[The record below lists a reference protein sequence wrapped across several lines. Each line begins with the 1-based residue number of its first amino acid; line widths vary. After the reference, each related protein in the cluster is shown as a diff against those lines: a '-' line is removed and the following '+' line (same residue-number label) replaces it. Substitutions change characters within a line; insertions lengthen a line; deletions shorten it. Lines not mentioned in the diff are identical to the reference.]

1 MKIGILAF
9 SEKGVALG
17 TRLAQWFKSVQNE
30 VAVSRC
36 TGGTLEPWTAEHFS
50 SDDALVFIGA
60 AGIAVR
66 AISPHVKSKL
76 SDPAV
81 VVVDELE
88 TYSISLLSGHLGG
101 ANELA
106 THIARFLGAIPVIT
120 TATDRRGIFSVD
132 TWAKKR
138 GLTIVNPER
147 IKWISSRLLA
157 GETVLLNSKFPL
169 EDAPPAGVVLSED
182 SGDILV
188 TWRTRGKAEAL
199 RLVPPVITLGVGCK
213 KDTAVECF
221 EDAFQLVMRKA
232 GCHPA
237 AVKRVCSI
245 DLKAS
250 EPGLIAFCRN
260 HALPFQTFSA
270 TALASVPGKF
280 SGSAFVKS
288 VTGVDNVCE
297 RSAVLGCGKNGQLLT
312 KKDAEYGITMALA
325 IEPYTVRFAQEG
337 SGQ

>member
-9 SEKGVALG
+9 SERGFTLGV
-17 TRLAQWFKSVQNE
+17 RLTQYFKSTQDE

-36 TGGTLEPWTAEHFS
+36 NNGALESWTAEHFS
-50 SDDALVFIGA
+50 SDDALVFVGA

-66 AISPHVKSKL
+66 AIAPYVSSKIT
-76 SDPAV
+76 DPAV
-81 VVVDELE
+81 VVLDELG
-88 TYSISLLSGHLGG
+88 TYSVSLLSGHLGG

-106 THIARFLGAIPVIT
+106 TQIARFLNAIPVVT
-120 TATDRRGIFSVD
+120 TATDRHGVFSVD
-132 TWAKKR
+132 TWAKKQ

-157 GETVLLNSKFPL
+157 GEAVLLNSKFPV
-169 EDAPPAGVVLSED
+169 EGAPPAGVALTED
-182 SGDILV
+182 SSDILV

-213 KDTAVECF
+213 KGTSVERF
-221 EDAFQLVMRKA
+221 EEAFQLMMKKA

-237 AVKRVCSI
+237 AVKRACSI
-245 DLKAS
+245 DLKAN
-250 EPGLIAFCRN
+250 EYGLLEFCRR
-260 HALPFQTFSA
+260 HSLPFQTYPA
-270 TALASVPGKF
+270 AALASVPGYF

-297 RSAVLGCGKNGQLLT
+297 RSAVLGSGEHGHLLT
-312 KKDAEYGITMALA
+312 KKDAEFGITMALA
-325 IEPYTVRFAQEG
+325 IEPYAVRFAEG
-337 SGQ
+337 GNAQ